1 MNGPQTFIRYAYP
14 PNHLGYCGPG
24 DAGALIEYGQA
35 GQTDQGLHQLINA
48 FDGAYPY
55 LELIAHSAGIA
66 DPLDRRVV
74 EAYWL
79 GNGLLSAV
87 TMPTLGTSMDDRFRS
102 RTGRNWDHVAEAVW
116 AGGLPHH
123 SFHVFAVYPWAGLLR
138 GGRIEE
144 PLKVLDG
151 CTIRWGR
158 VLRAEDSGPI
168 VEIAPLEWSGGGLA
182 FGSDH
187 EEQVVASPFQP
198 VEPGDWVSVH
208 WNRVCGRLTDDQVRH
223 LRAIT
228 GFHLRLV
235 NQELSLPLATIAG

>member
-35 GQTDQGLHQLINA
+35 GLTDPGLHQLINA

-66 DPLDRRVV
+66 DPLDSRVV

-79 GNGLLSAV
+79 GNGLLSSV
-87 TMPTLGTSMDDRFRS
+87 KMPSLGSSMDDRFRS

-116 AGGLPHH
+116 AGGLAHH

-144 PLKVLDG
+144 PLAVLEG

-158 VLRAEDSGPI
+158 VCQPEAGAVTVD
-168 VEIAPLEWSGGGLA
+168 IAPLEWSGGGLA
-182 FGSDH
+182 LGAEH
-187 EEQVVASPFQP
+187 EEQVVASPFQS
-198 VEPGDWVSVH
+198 VETGDWVSVH
-208 WNRVCGRLTDDQVRH
+208 WNRICARLSEDQVRN

-228 GFHLRLV
+228 RFHLRLV
-235 NQELSLPLATIAG
+235 NQELSVPLAAIAG